1 MVLNAHYFTFWSY
14 HQQEETTKA
23 GQLVPPAGNH
33 KGWVNRGDNHFA
45 PGWVT
50 WQGVCPSLHLEG
62 PLHAHNIKEKLEFLL
77 D

>member
-33 KGWVNRGDNHFA
+33 KGRVNIGDNHFK

-50 WQGVCPSLHLEG
+50 WQYACPSLQPDS
-62 PLHAHNIKEKLEFLL
+62 PLHTDNM
-77 D
+77 

>member
-33 KGWVNRGDNHFA
+33 KGQVNIGDNHFA
-45 PGWVT
+45 PGW
-50 WQGVCPSLHLEG
+50 
-62 PLHAHNIKEKLEFLL
+62 
-77 D
+77 